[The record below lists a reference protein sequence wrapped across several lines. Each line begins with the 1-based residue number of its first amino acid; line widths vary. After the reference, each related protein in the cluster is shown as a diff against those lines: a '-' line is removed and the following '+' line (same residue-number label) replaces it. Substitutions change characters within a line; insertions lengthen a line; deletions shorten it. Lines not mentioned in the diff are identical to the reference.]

1 MLRLLVERLIFMRK
15 SYVQINGKLV
25 PKNEAT
31 FKADGGLTVM
41 GDIEPF
47 KSPITGETIRGRAHL
62 RQHMKEHGV
71 THSGDYSQEWYE
83 KRRKEIVRQQERD
96 GRAHRIELLKKHMGI
111 L

>member
-1 MLRLLVERLIFMRK
+1 MRK
-15 SYVQINGKLV
+15 SYIQIDGKLV
-25 PKNEAT
+25 PKDEAT
-31 FKADGGLTVM
+31 FKADGGLTVL

-47 KSPITGETIRGRAHL
+47 KSPITGEVIRGRAHL

-83 KRRKEIVRQQERD
+83 KRRKEMQRDYERE
-96 GRAHRIELLKKHMGI
+96 GRKHRIEVIKREMGM